1 MDRFH
6 YESIISKIRLL
17 ELKIERIKLEKDYM
31 YIIKPLMFSH
41 RRNKIWTKKYNKLLD
56 EEKELI
62 KHLEDALKELENIFK

>member
-31 YIIKPLMFSH
+31 YIIKPLIFSR
-41 RRNKIWTKKYNKLLD
+41 RRNKVWTKKYNELLD
-56 EEKELI
+56 EEKKSAEL
-62 KHLEDALKELENIFK
+62 LEDALRELEKMF

>member
-31 YIIKPLMFSH
+31 YIIKPLIFS
-41 RRNKIWTKKYNKLLD
+41 RKRNKIWTKKYNELLD
-56 EEKELI
+56 KEKKSTEL
-62 KHLEDALKELENIFK
+62 LEDALRELEKMF

>member
-31 YIIKPLMFSH
+31 YIIKPLMFSR
-41 RRNKIWTKKYNKLLD
+41 RRNKVWTKKYNELLD
-56 EEKELI
+56 EEKKSAEL
-62 KHLEDALKELENIFK
+62 LEDALRELEKMF